1 VILPFGLRKPV
12 RKKSEVMRMILEH
25 MAEILA
31 PGRDA
36 EPHHGLTLVQSAEGK
51 RRPKPAAAAFLEC
64 EEKKETERL

>member
-1 VILPFGLRKPV
+1 
-12 RKKSEVMRMILEH
+12 MRMILEH